1 MENNRKSPLKQWK
14 KGPTRGKGGP
24 QNATCEYCGNR
35 TRLWLGSLT
44 TAEKATMACDEAAR
58 ILYGPDAYLN
68 LPHLQC
74 NFNPPIKSQNL
85 KWFLSKNFVSMFP
98 SSGLFNINAQTSVH
112 LIHQRLEDLKKNGVI
127 DPLLLVLL
135 PVIQKLIHGTNEKDM
150 ESSPEQIPGEHEE
163 KPRIDLNEF
172 LQQLGMPRDECQ
184 SEVSNMTES
193 LAAPESSLKDDNE
206 LVGFVEEKDHQ
217 GADASNFQGYGMY
230 EEPAYPP
237 YIWNV

>member
-14 KGPTRGKGGP
+14 KGPTRDKEGLRMLP
-24 QNATCEYCGNR
+24 ASSVE
-35 TRLWLGSLT
+35 LGEEPGET
-44 TAEKATMACDEAAR
+44 AR

-85 KWFLSKNFVSMFP
+85 KWFLSKNFISMFP

-127 DPLLLVLL
+127 DPLLLVL
-135 PVIQKLIHGTNEKDM
+135 P
-150 ESSPEQIPGEHEE
+150 IPGEHEE
-163 KPRIDLNEF
+163 KPQIDLNEF

-184 SEVSNMTES
+184 SEGSNMTES

-206 LVGFVEEKDHQ
+206 LVGFAEESFSLDALIKMCGIEDHQ
-217 GADASNFQGYGMY
+217 GADASNFQGYGLY
-230 EEPAYPP
+230 EEPAFPP